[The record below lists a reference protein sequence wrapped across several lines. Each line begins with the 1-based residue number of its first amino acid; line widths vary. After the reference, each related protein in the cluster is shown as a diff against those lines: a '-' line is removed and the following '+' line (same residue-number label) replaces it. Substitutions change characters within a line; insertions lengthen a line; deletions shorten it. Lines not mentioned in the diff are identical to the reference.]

1 MTTSNYVNL
10 IDSQFISISGDDR
23 KDFLQGLITND
34 INKCNSNTPIYSCFL
49 SPQGK
54 FIADFFIADRE
65 KNYLIEIHKKFMSG
79 FLDKLKIY
87 KLRSKI
93 TINDNEDF
101 ESLVILENNN
111 LLQSNNDIINFI
123 DPRNNKLGRKVYIK
137 LNRINDFKKKFNLQ
151 EVKFESYR
159 ELLINNLIPFS
170 PDDLIINKSLILEN
184 NFEKINAIDWDKGCY
199 VGQEITARMKYRA
212 LLKKSIR
219 AVEII
224 SGNVN
229 PGNKIL
235 NKQNAIGE
243 IISCFNNL
251 AIAMLKIDDA
261 NDAFKNNKILKTE
274 FASLKII
281 H

>member
-54 FIADFFIADRE
+54 FIADFFVADRE
-65 KNYLIEIHKKFMSG
+65 KNYLIEIHKKFLSG

-93 TINDNEDF
+93 TINDNKDF

-137 LNRINDFKKKFNLQ
+137 LNRINDFKNKFNLQ

-235 NKQNAIGE
+235 NNQNAIGE

>member
-54 FIADFFIADRE
+54 FIADFFVTDRE
-65 KNYLIEIHKKFMSG
+65 KNYLIEIHKKFISD
-79 FLDKLKIY
+79 FLDKLRIY

-101 ESLVILENNN
+101 KSLVILENNN

-137 LNRINDFKKKFNLQ
+137 LDRINDFKNKFNLQ
-151 EVKFESYR
+151 EIKFKSYR
-159 ELLINNLIPFS
+159 ELLIKNLIPFS

-235 NKQNAIGE
+235 NNKNAIGE

-261 NDAFKNNKILKTE
+261 NDAIKNNKILKTE

>member
-54 FIADFFIADRE
+54 FIADFFVADRE

-87 KLRSKI
+87 KLRSRI
-93 TINDNEDF
+93 TINGNEDF
-101 ESLVILENNN
+101 ASLVILKNSN
-111 LLQSNNDIINFI
+111 LLQSNNDITNFI

-137 LNRINDFKKKFNLQ
+137 LDKINDFKNKFNLQ
-151 EVKFESYR
+151 EVKFETYR
-159 ELLINNLIPFS
+159 ELLIRNLIPFP

-235 NKQNAIGE
+235 NNQNAIGE

-261 NDAFKNNKILKTE
+261 KDAFKNNKILNTE

>member
-54 FIADFFIADRE
+54 FIADFFVADRE
-65 KNYLIEIHKKFMSG
+65 KNYLIEIHKKFISD
-79 FLDKLKIY
+79 FLDKLRIY

-101 ESLVILENNN
+101 KSLVILENNN
-111 LLQSNNDIINFI
+111 FLQSNNDIINFI
-123 DPRNNKLGRKVYIK
+123 DPRNDKLGKKVYIK
-137 LNRINDFKKKFNLQ
+137 FDRINDFKNKFNFKEL
-151 EVKFESYR
+151 KFESYR
-159 ELLINNLIPFS
+159 ELLIKNLIPFP

-224 SGNVN
+224 SGRTM
-229 PGNKIL
+229 PGNKIFY
-235 NKQNAIGE
+235 NTNIIGE
-243 IISCFNNL
+243 IISCINNL
-251 AIAMLKIDDA
+251 GIAMLKIEDA
-261 NDAFKNNKILKTE
+261 NNAFKNNKVLKTDS
-274 FASLKII
+274 ASLKII

>member
-54 FIADFFIADRE
+54 FIADFFVIDYE
-65 KNYLIEIHKKFMSG
+65 KNYLIEIHKKFISG
-79 FLDKLKIY
+79 FLDKLRIY

-137 LNRINDFKKKFNLQ
+137 LDRINDFKNKFNLQ

-235 NKQNAIGE
+235 NNQNAIGE

>member
-54 FIADFFIADRE
+54 FIADFFVADRE

-93 TINDNEDF
+93 IINDNEDF

-137 LNRINDFKKKFNLQ
+137 LDRINDFKNMDILNL
-151 EVKFESYR
+151 VVNFVDILGHSRSESKVLS
-159 ELLINNLIPFS
+159 ELIPNESAYRQAIFNWFS
-170 PDDLIINKSLILEN
+170 NSWLLEALNTFKSSLKVFKSL
-184 NFEKINAIDWDKGCY
+184 
-199 VGQEITARMKYRA
+199 
-212 LLKKSIR
+212 
-219 AVEII
+219 
-224 SGNVN
+224 
-229 PGNKIL
+229 
-235 NKQNAIGE
+235 
-243 IISCFNNL
+243 
-251 AIAMLKIDDA
+251 
-261 NDAFKNNKILKTE
+261 
-274 FASLKII
+274 
-281 H
+281 

>member
-34 INKCNSNTPIYSCFL
+34 INKCNSDTPIYSCFL

-54 FIADFFIADRE
+54 FIADFFVADRE

-93 TINDNEDF
+93 TINENEDF

-137 LNRINDFKKKFNLQ
+137 LDRINDFKKKFNLQ

-235 NKQNAIGE
+235 NNLNAIGE

-261 NDAFKNNKILKTE
+261 NEAFKNKKILRTK
-274 FASLKII
+274 FSSLKII

>member
-54 FIADFFIADRE
+54 FIADFFVIDYE
-65 KNYLIEIHKKFMSG
+65 KNYLIEIHKKFVSA

-87 KLRSKI
+87 KLRSRI
-93 TINDNEDF
+93 IVNDNENF
-101 ESLVILENNN
+101 KSLVILENNN
-111 LLQSNNDIINFI
+111 LLQSNSDIINFI
-123 DPRNNKLGRKVYIK
+123 DPRNDKLGRKIYIK
-137 LNRINDFKKKFNLQ
+137 LNKINDFINKFNLQ
-151 EVKFESYR
+151 EAKFESYR
-159 ELLINNLIPFS
+159 EMLIKNLIPFP

-184 NFEKINAIDWDKGCY
+184 NFDAINAIDWEKGCY

-219 AVEII
+219 ALEII

-235 NKQNAIGE
+235 NNQNSIGE

-251 AIAMLKIDDA
+251 AIAMLKIKDA
-261 NDAFKNNKILKTE
+261 NDAFKNNNILKTE

>member
-1 MTTSNYVNL
+1 
-10 IDSQFISISGDDR
+10 
-23 KDFLQGLITND
+23 ND

-54 FIADFFIADRE
+54 FIADFFVIDYE
-65 KNYLIEIHKKFMSG
+65 KNYLIEIHKKFVSA

-87 KLRSKI
+87 KLRSRI
-93 TINDNEDF
+93 IVNDNENF
-101 ESLVILENNN
+101 KSLVILENNN
-111 LLQSNNDIINFI
+111 LLQSNSDIINFI
-123 DPRNNKLGRKVYIK
+123 DPRNDKLGRKIYIK
-137 LNRINDFKKKFNLQ
+137 LNKINDFINKFNLQ
-151 EVKFESYR
+151 EAKFESYR
-159 ELLINNLIPFS
+159 EMLIKNLIPFP

-184 NFEKINAIDWDKGCY
+184 NFDAINAIDWEKGCY

-219 AVEII
+219 ALEII

-235 NKQNAIGE
+235 NNQNSIGE

-251 AIAMLKIDDA
+251 AIAMLKIKDA
-261 NDAFKNNKILKTE
+261 NDAFKNNNILK
-274 FASLKII
+274 
-281 H
+281 

>member
-54 FIADFFIADRE
+54 FIADFFVADRE

-79 FLDKLKIY
+79 FLEKLKIY

-137 LNRINDFKKKFNLQ
+137 LDRINDFKNKFNLQ

-235 NKQNAIGE
+235 NNQNAIGE

-261 NDAFKNNKILKTE
+261 NDAFKKNKILKTE

>member
-54 FIADFFIADRE
+54 FIADFFVADRE
-65 KNYLIEIHKKFMSG
+65 KNYLIEIHKKFVSG

-137 LNRINDFKKKFNLQ
+137 LDRINDFKKKFNLQ

-184 NFEKINAIDWDKGCY
+184 NFDAINAIDWEKGCY

-219 AVEII
+219 ALEII

-235 NKQNAIGE
+235 NNQNSIGE

-251 AIAMLKIDDA
+251 AIAMLKIKDA
-261 NDAFKNNKILKTE
+261 NDAFKNNNILKTE

>member
-54 FIADFFIADRE
+54 FIADFFVVDCE
-65 KNYLIEIHKKFMSG
+65 KNYLIEIHKKFISG
-79 FLDKLKIY
+79 FLDKLRIY

-93 TINDNEDF
+93 TINDNENF

-137 LNRINDFKKKFNLQ
+137 LDRINDFKNKFNLQ

-235 NKQNAIGE
+235 NNQNAIGE

-251 AIAMLKIDDA
+251 AIAMLRIDDA
-261 NDAFKNNKILKTE
+261 NDAFKKNMILKTE

>member
-54 FIADFFIADRE
+54 FIADFFVADRE
-65 KNYLIEIHKKFMSG
+65 KNYLIEIHKKFLSG

-137 LNRINDFKKKFNLQ
+137 LDRINDFKNKFNLQ

-235 NKQNAIGE
+235 NNQNAIGE

>member
-34 INKCNSNTPIYSCFL
+34 INKCNPNTPIYSCFL

-54 FIADFFIADRE
+54 FIADFFVADRE

-111 LLQSNNDIINFI
+111 LLQSNSDIINFI
-123 DPRNNKLGRKVYIK
+123 DPRNKKLGRKVYIK
-137 LNRINDFKKKFNLQ
+137 LDRINDFKNKYNLQ
-151 EVKFESYR
+151 EVKFKSYR

-224 SGNVN
+224 SGSVN

-235 NKQNAIGE
+235 NNQNAIGE

-251 AIAMLKIDDA
+251 AIAMLKIDNA
-261 NDAFKNNKILKTE
+261 NEAFKNKKILRTE
-274 FASLKII
+274 FANLKII

>member
-34 INKCNSNTPIYSCFL
+34 INKCNLNTPIYSCFL

-54 FIADFFIADRE
+54 FIADFFVVDCE
-65 KNYLIEIHKKFMSG
+65 KNYLIEIHKKFISD
-79 FLDKLKIY
+79 FLDKLRIY

-101 ESLVILENNN
+101 KSLVILENNN
-111 LLQSNNDIINFI
+111 FSQSNNDIINFI
-123 DPRNNKLGRKVYIK
+123 DPRNDKLGKKVYIK
-137 LNRINDFKKKFNLQ
+137 FDRINDFKNKFNLQ
-151 EVKFESYR
+151 EIKFKFYR
-159 ELLINNLIPFS
+159 ELLIKNLIPFS

-235 NKQNAIGE
+235 NNKNAIGE

-261 NDAFKNNKILKTE
+261 NDAIKNNKILKTE

>member
-1 MTTSNYVNL
+1 MNKNKIYILEDRGLLYV
-10 IDSQFISISGDDR
+10 QGDDV
-23 KDFLQGLITND
+23 KEFLQNIISND
-34 INKCNSNTPIYSCFL
+34 VYKVSDNFSCYASL
-49 SPQGK
+49 LTPQGK
-54 FIADFFIADRE
+54 FIADFFVADCE
-65 KNYLIEIHKKFMSG
+65 KNYLIEIHKKFISG
-79 FLDKLKIY
+79 FLNKLKIY

-101 ESLVILENNN
+101 ESLVILKNNN
-111 LLQSNNDIINFI
+111 LLQSKNDIINFI

-137 LNRINDFKKKFNLQ
+137 LDRINDFKKKFNLQ
-151 EVKFESYR
+151 EIKFESYR

-224 SGNVN
+224 SGSVN
-229 PGNKIL
+229 SGNKIL
-235 NKQNAIGE
+235 NNQNTIGE

-261 NDAFKNNKILKTE
+261 NEAFKKNKILKTE

>member
-54 FIADFFIADRE
+54 FIADFFVADRE

-137 LNRINDFKKKFNLQ
+137 LDRINDFKNKFNLQ

-235 NKQNAIGE
+235 NNQNAIGE